1 MILLLKD
8 RAWTIWASGWSA
20 CAQKGNGIVITYPW
34 YDITT
39 MFGAGNGV
47 ATVELNMTEAAFAVR
62 LQQTHGNSICDLR
75 EYCK

>member
-20 CAQKGNGIVITYPW
+20 CAQKGSGIVITYPW

-47 ATVELNMTEAAFAVR
+47 TTVELNMTEAQFEKKISRAFD
-62 LQQTHGNSICDLR
+62 ICDLR